1 MKTKLSKLIL
11 GCGLLMAFTS
21 YGQENQTLFVNKGIQ
36 HSGGYAAISNKFT
49 TINGEFANMP
59 GIYGGWFINR
69 KFMLGIGAAAT
80 TNYIP
85 VPDQAINFPEAKM
98 TYQYGQFGLMTE
110 YVIAST
116 KKVHFTVNLLTGS
129 GFTMQYDR
137 RDVEHWDDWDHFDW
151 DDQEDP
157 KFFFLMEPGAQVEFN
172 LFKWMRFSPGVSYR
186 RAFGAKGNG
195 LSDADLSNISYNVT
209 LKFGAF

>member
-1 MKTKLSKLIL
+1 MKTKLSRLIFS
-11 GCGLLMAFTS
+11 CGLLVAFS
-21 YGQENQTLFVNKGIQ
+21 SFGQENQTLFVNRGIR
-36 HSGGYAAISNKFT
+36 HSSGYAAISNKFT

-85 VPDQAINFPEAKM
+85 VPEQAINFPGAKM

-137 RDVEHWDDWDHFDW
+137 RDVDHWDDWDHFDW

-195 LSDADLSNISYNVT
+195 LSDADLSNISYNLT